1 VGSNELQFI
10 GWRDGIVKH
19 GPRVISNDRRFGL
32 RRMAGAWSCAE
43 LASASGVM
51 TVRTFR
57 GLQAM
62 AAEEKRDARIA
73 GLTLGCIVLACFAL
87 SALGMNY

>member
-1 VGSNELQFI
+1 
-10 GWRDGIVKH
+10 VKH
-19 GPRVISNDRRFGL
+19 GPRVISNHVGSVSG
-32 RRMAGAWSCAE
+32 AWSGAWSCAE